1 MTAPKGERLADT
13 RAGNRQRGI
22 DRVIALLEA
31 LLREHRPTKIGE
43 IARQIG
49 APRSTTYEIV
59 SRLVEAEILEP
70 CGEGGH
76 VYFGRAAHLFGRAY
90 ADANPLFRR
99 VGELMERLAAETHAT
114 TQFCGLKGNKYV
126 VIDSRDGGGLFR
138 ITTDIGVEVPIPWT
152 ASGRLLLDH
161 MGPEEIRAFVP
172 PEDFQLPD
180 GRRLPVET
188 FLADVARPARRAD
201 APPPASPTRSP
212 TALPPR
218 SATATASPA
227 APCASSYPADTS
239 EAGATN
245 FWRDWLMKRNGWRN
259 VEPASR
265 QLLPDR
271 QFHGIEQHRRQHQS
285 AQDHLGVMGG
295 QAHEIDR
302 GVDR

>member
-1 MTAPKGERLADT
+1 MTAPEGERSA
-13 RAGNRQRGI
+13 RAGSRQRGI

-31 LLREHRPTKIGE
+31 LLREHRPTKIGD

-161 MGPEEIRAFVP
+161 MSPEEIRAFVP

-180 GRRLPVET
+180 GRRLPVGA
-188 FLADVARPARRAD
+188 FLADVAGARAEGRCATTGLAD
-201 APPPASPTRSP
+201 PFTYC
-212 TALPPR
+212 L
-218 SATATASPA
+218 A
-227 APCASSYPADTS
+227 APIRDRDGIARSTLCFVIPADTS
-239 EAGATN
+239 EA
-245 FWRDWLMKRNGWRN
+245 RRH
-259 VEPASR
+259 E
-265 QLLPDR
+265 LLAR
-271 QFHGIEQHRRQHQS
+271 
-285 AQDHLGVMGG
+285 L
-295 QAHEIDR
+295 
-302 GVDR
+302 VDEARLLTER

>member
-1 MTAPKGERLADT
+1 MDQRNTTASNAV
-13 RAGNRQRGI
+13 RARSRGTKTATGDRQRGI

-31 LLREHRPTKIGE
+31 LLREHRPTKIGD
-43 IARQIG
+43 IARLIG

-59 SRLVEAEILEP
+59 SRLVDADILEP
-70 CGEGGH
+70 CGANGH

-161 MGPEEIRAFVP
+161 MSPEEIRAFVP

-180 GRRLPVET
+180 GRTLPVET
-188 FLADVARPARRAD
+188 FLADVARARAEGRCATTGLAD
-201 APPPASPTRSP
+201 PFTYC
-212 TALPPR
+212 L
-218 SATATASPA
+218 A
-227 APCASSYPADTS
+227 APIRDSTGIARTTLCFVIPADTS
-239 EAGATN
+239 ET
-245 FWRDWLMKRNGWRN
+245 RRNELLARLA
-259 VEPASR
+259 VEAE
-265 QLLPDR
+265 LLAER
-271 QFHGIEQHRRQHQS
+271 
-285 AQDHLGVMGG
+285 
-295 QAHEIDR
+295 
-302 GVDR
+302 

>member
-1 MTAPKGERLADT
+1 MTAPKGERSAEARTGD
-13 RAGNRQRGI
+13 RQRGI

-31 LLREHRPTKIGE
+31 LLREHRPTKIGD

-161 MGPEEIRAFVP
+161 MSPEEIRSFVP

-180 GRRLPVET
+180 GRRLPVEA
-188 FLADVARPARRAD
+188 FLADVARARAEGRCATTGLAD
-201 APPPASPTRSP
+201 PFTYC
-212 TALPPR
+212 L
-218 SATATASPA
+218 A
-227 APCASSYPADTS
+227 APIRARDGVARATLCFVIPADTS
-239 EAGATN
+239 ET
-245 FWRDWLMKRNGWRN
+245 RRN
-259 VEPASR
+259 E
-265 QLLPDR
+265 LLAR
-271 QFHGIEQHRRQHQS
+271 LAEEAELLTEH
-285 AQDHLGVMGG
+285 
-295 QAHEIDR
+295 
-302 GVDR
+302 

>member
-1 MTAPKGERLADT
+1 M
-13 RAGNRQRGI
+13 
-22 DRVIALLEA
+22 IALLEA
-31 LLREHRPTKIGE
+31 LLREHRPTKIGD

-70 CGEGGH
+70 CGEAGH

-161 MGPEEIRAFVP
+161 MSPKEIRSFVP

-180 GRRLPVET
+180 GRRLPVEA
-188 FLADVARPARRAD
+188 FLADVARARAEGRCATTGLAD
-201 APPPASPTRSP
+201 PFTYC
-212 TALPPR
+212 L
-218 SATATASPA
+218 A
-227 APCASSYPADTS
+227 APIRGRDGIAHTTLCFVIPADTS
-239 EAGATN
+239 EA
-245 FWRDWLMKRNGWRN
+245 RRN
-259 VEPASR
+259 E
-265 QLLPDR
+265 LLARLADEAGLLTER
-271 QFHGIEQHRRQHQS
+271 
-285 AQDHLGVMGG
+285 
-295 QAHEIDR
+295 
-302 GVDR
+302 